1 MTHPTR
7 SNSTR
12 SASLLFLLLLL
23 LPAYLGQ
30 EEGQACS
37 EGQAHFDRS
46 DQAQGEA
53 RDADRAK
60 GESNIVDRPIHALSL
75 TRIARTVSR
84 SLYIVT
90 AHVEV

>member
-37 EGQAHFDRS
+37 EGEAHFDCS

-60 GESNIVDRPIHALSL
+60 GESNIVDRPLHKFS
-75 TRIARTVSR
+75 SR
-84 SLYIVT
+84 N
-90 AHVEV
+90 